1 MLSTVWRLDS
11 HLSEEAEIRALFF
24 ASIVETLF
32 FANRIRVKKEAGMHW
47 KRLSGEQFDTGDAPG

>member
-1 MLSTVWRLDS
+1 VWKLDS

-47 KRLSGEQFDTGDAPG
+47 KRLSCEQFDTGDAPR